1 MTRELHTLES
11 ELAPDEMRFLL
22 SCLHERPLAGKHLE
36 IGTAAGGT
44 LKSLM
49 LSYPVDRRPFFASV
63 DTMTYYDDQYEVI
76 RRNLIDGGLDPDA
89 VEFQKMRSA
98 DALRLAKTKD
108 ERFSFIFIDASH
120 KISHVTEDIG
130 WAKLLL
136 PGGLICFHDYSAM
149 HPGVVSAVDRFRKR
163 CPEYAPIGQKG
174 SLIIFRKLRNAVF
187 KEVDAFDRIRAHV
200 LAFIWQTTG
209 SLRKRAVTK

>member
-11 ELAPDEMRFLL
+11 ELTPNELSLL
-22 SCLHERPLAGKHLE
+22 LKYLHEQPLAGKHLE

-44 LKSLM
+44 LKRMM
-49 LSYPVDRRPFFASV
+49 LSYPVDNRPIFASI
-63 DTMTYYDDQYEVI
+63 DTMTYYDDQYRVI
-76 RRNLIDGGLDPDA
+76 RSNLIDAGLDPDA
-89 VEFQKMRSA
+89 VDFRQMRSA
-98 DALRLAKTKD
+98 DALRLAETKD

-149 HPGVVSAVDRFRKR
+149 HPGVVSAVNRFRER
-163 CPEYAPIGQKG
+163 CPEYAIIGQEG
-174 SLIIFRKLRNAVF
+174 SLIIFRKLRNAAC
-187 KEVDAFDRIRAHV
+187 KEVDIFDKIRAHI

-209 SLRKRAVTK
+209 SIRKRAAIK